1 MEDLKRLGC
10 AGFLTEFEIGGIS
23 DMFYEV
29 LDEADL
35 NLQVCA
41 GDAWGTGA
49 VSGVSKC
56 VCLYMCV
63 CAIYAIYVTLSECAI

>member
-10 AGFLTEFEIGGIS
+10 AGFLTEFGIGGIS

-35 NLQVCA
+35 NLQVCR
-41 GDAWGTGA
+41 
-49 VSGVSKC
+49 K
-56 VCLYMCV
+56 
-63 CAIYAIYVTLSECAI
+63 